1 MVSYKVS
8 THKLILEN
16 NAYDVSAS
24 IGNHRHPSSP
34 PPPQFSLIFA
44 PLLFCRYPDSWYEDI
59 TGSNKFY
66 TLVATVGDVK
76 DTIIGL
82 LVAEIK
88 PYARCNHEDI
98 GLLVEGSTS
107 SSSTSNT
114 ASSTSSPRVAY
125 ILTLGVVGQWRRH
138 GVATLLLSKLTESL
152 TANPMLEDVKAVYL
166 HVLTT
171 NTAAIHFY
179 EKMAFRRHR
188 FLPLYYL
195 INSAA
200 ADGYCYAL
208 YINGGRP
215 PPTLLGRL
223 LRLLRWSSG
232 LCRGRWWWCCCWHW
246 WRRSWWP
253 GGWSPMLVGPTAAV
267 RRLLH
272 WRRLPSPTHYKGRL
286 YTY

>member
-1 MVSYKVS
+1 MLSGGVQPTVS
-8 THKLILEN
+8 TCDAANLVKLRHTCPTDI
-16 NAYDVSAS
+16 DVVKELCKQWFP
-24 IGNHRHPSSP
+24 IK
-34 PPPQFSLIFA
+34 
-44 PLLFCRYPDSWYEDI
+44 YPDSWYEDI

-232 LCRGRWWWCCCWHW
+232 LCRG
-246 WRRSWWP
+246 SVVVVLLLA
-253 GGWSPMLVGPTAAV
+253 LVAAV
-267 RRLLH
+267 LVARWLVADVGRFDSGSKSAPLEAAALAH
-272 WRRLPSPTHYKGRL
+272 PLQGPSVHVLMIKM
-286 YTY
+286 